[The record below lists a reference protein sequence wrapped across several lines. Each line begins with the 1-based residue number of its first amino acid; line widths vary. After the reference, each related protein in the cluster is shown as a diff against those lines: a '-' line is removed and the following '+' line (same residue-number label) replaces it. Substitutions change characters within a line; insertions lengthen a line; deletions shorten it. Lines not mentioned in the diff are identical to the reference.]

1 MHTSRALWVAML
13 LCAAAIG
20 AQSAPSSYDKGAVSF
35 SPVRFQGVREVKAV
49 SFAAYVGP
57 DAELKGR
64 FDAARAEFDQS
75 LLRLTSAGAPTPELV
90 SALVRQAEAWAALAA
105 DAAVPAEVRAAALHN
120 AANCYTVARD
130 SEQALR
136 LAAAA
141 VAMDPAQKAYVL
153 ERDAIRD
160 GFYLKRSGYNTVM
173 IEAPRIEAA
182 KAPGPVSGVRSAVV
196 LNAPRVRV
204 TPIRTPLQATG
215 AIWIND
221 RKSYRVSHT
230 ESVVLDSIPL
240 AAVLTLENRTERVI
254 DCRGVVVQVSVNGN
268 PVGGSARLAFQG
280 DATRV
285 LPGGKLLA
293 TFGTVNAA
301 TLPASGTLTV
311 EVFDV
316 PSAVSAAGAVEAR
329 RNDRFE
335 WTIGRASYAF
345 DTLNRVIEEKISP
358 EEAAL
363 ENRPIAQPPRFEPLT
378 NPVR

>member
-182 KAPGPVSGVRSAVV
+182 KAPGPVSGAE
-196 LNAPRVRV
+196 P
-204 TPIRTPLQATG
+204 
-215 AIWIND
+215 
-221 RKSYRVSHT
+221 
-230 ESVVLDSIPL
+230 
-240 AAVLTLENRTERVI
+240 
-254 DCRGVVVQVSVNGN
+254 
-268 PVGGSARLAFQG
+268 ARI
-280 DATRV
+280 T
-285 LPGGKLLA
+285 
-293 TFGTVNAA
+293 
-301 TLPASGTLTV
+301 
-311 EVFDV
+311 
-316 PSAVSAAGAVEAR
+316 
-329 RNDRFE
+329 
-335 WTIGRASYAF
+335 
-345 DTLNRVIEEKISP
+345 
-358 EEAAL
+358 
-363 ENRPIAQPPRFEPLT
+363 
-378 NPVR
+378 